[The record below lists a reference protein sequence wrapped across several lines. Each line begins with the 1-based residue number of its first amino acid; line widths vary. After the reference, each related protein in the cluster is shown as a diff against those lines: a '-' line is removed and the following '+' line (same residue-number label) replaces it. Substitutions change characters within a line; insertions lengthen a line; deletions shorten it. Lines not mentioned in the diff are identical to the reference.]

1 MRKNHVR
8 AKLKRGETSIGT
20 WLSLSDPIAARL
32 MARVGFDW
40 LNVDL
45 EHTPTNFETA
55 ALSFGFTAA
64 EGCAPLA
71 RVPWNT
77 GENIKR
83 VLDNGAWGIIV
94 PMVNSAAEARA
105 VVEAAR
111 YAPIGNRSVGGQLHA
126 VNFNTDPATYYQTA
140 NEEIFV
146 AVMAEHVLA
155 IEALDEIAAVPGID
169 AFFVGPNDLL
179 QSYGLKPGFDSDDPR
194 FNAALRKVV
203 TVARKHGI
211 APGIHVADAAM
222 AKKRID
228 EGFQFIAVASEVGM
242 MLAKAQEIAKSLSLS
257 GGAAIAR
264 Y

>member
-1 MRKNHVR
+1 MRQNHVR

-20 WLSLSDPIAARL
+20 WLSLPDPTAARL

-45 EHTPTNFETA
+45 EHTGTSFETA
-55 ALSFGFTAA
+55 ATTFALTAL
-64 EGCAPLA
+64 EGPAPLA

-83 VLDNGAWGIIV
+83 VLDNGAWGVIV

-111 YAPIGNRSVGGQLHA
+111 YAPLGNRSVGGQLHA
-126 VNFNTDPATYYQTA
+126 ANFNTAPANYYEKA
-140 NEEIFV
+140 NDEILV
-146 AVMAEHVLA
+146 AIMAEHIA
-155 IEALDEIAAVPGID
+155 CIEALEEIAAVPGID
-169 AFFVGPNDLL
+169 VLFIGPNDLL
-179 QSYGLKPGFDSDDPR
+179 SSMGLKPGFESPDAQ
-194 FNAALRKVV
+194 FNAALKKVLA
-203 TVARKHGI
+203 VAKKNGI

-222 AKKRID
+222 AKKRIE
-228 EGFQFIAVASEVGM
+228 EGFQFIAVASEIGM
-242 MLAKAQEIAKSLSLS
+242 MLAKAQEIAKALNLGTS
-257 GGAAIAR
+257 AAVAR

>member
-8 AKLKRGETSIGT
+8 AKLKRGEVSLGT
-20 WLSLSDPIAARL
+20 WLSLPDPVAARL

-40 LNVDL
+40 LTVDL

-55 ALSFGFTAA
+55 ALSFAATAS
-64 EGCAPLA
+64 EGPAPLA

-105 VVEAAR
+105 AVEAAR
-111 YAPIGNRSVGGQLHA
+111 YAPKGMRSVGGQLHA
-126 VNFNTDPATYYQTA
+126 ISFNTDPGTYYQAA
-140 NEEIFV
+140 NEEILV
-146 AVMAEHVLA
+146 VVMAEHVIG
-155 IEALDEIAAVPGID
+155 IEALEEIAKVPGID
-169 AFFVGPNDLL
+169 AMFIGPNDLL
-179 QSYGLKPGFDSDDPR
+179 ASMNQKPGFDSADPR
-194 FNAALRKVV
+194 FNDALKKVV
-203 TVARKHGI
+203 SVAKKNGI

-222 AKKRID
+222 AKKRIE

-242 MLAKAQEIAKSLSLS
+242 MLAKAQETAKTLGL
-257 GGAAIAR
+257 GAGAAVAK